1 MRGSFQDHSSSSS
14 HSGGIVA
21 IRMIRC
27 DVMRT
32 EWSAAAGLQWRM
44 ECRTEGT
51 PWAVRKIPIS
61 PREAYRK
68 ISHVSAT
75 IPKTMRAVVYRG
87 VNDLRVEEIPVPR
100 IRSSELLVRV
110 GVCGVCPTDI
120 KKIHFGTQSPPRI
133 YGHETAGTIV
143 QVGSRVQGWSVGDRV
158 GLHHHVPCLDCHF
171 CRHKTFAQCETYKK
185 TGITAGFE
193 PAGGGYA
200 EYVRVMDFCLPG
212 VVKIPAKNTLEEG
225 AMLEPVNTV
234 LKGIRGLSLLKGDTV
249 WVAGAGPIG
258 LLFVGMLSGLGMR
271 VVATDLIE
279 SRRQLARRWGA
290 WRALDGADPNLV
302 DSLRALTRGRGV
314 DATVVCVPVDAVVA
328 QAQAALRGGGTTLL
342 FAHTLRGKTA
352 PVDLGTVCVDEKGL
366 MGSYSSDFTLQKE
379 VARWVFSRRVD
390 VRNLITH
397 RFPLAE
403 TAAAVALAARP
414 SEDSLKI
421 LVEAGTTPIAGGTS
435 L

>member
-1 MRGSFQDHSSSSS
+1 MRGSFQDHASSSS

-32 EWSAAAGLQWRM
+32 EWSAVAGLQWRM

-200 EYVRVMDFCLPG
+200 EYVRVMDFCQPG

-271 VVATDLIE
+271 VVATDLME

-290 WRALDGADPNLV
+290 WRALDGADQNLV

-314 DATVVCVPVDAVVA
+314 DAAVVCVPVDAVVA